1 MHKQTN
7 NQANAVK
14 ILILGGGQVGANV
27 AENLLS
33 ENNDITVVDQ
43 NAARLKQ
50 LQDRLDIRTVAGNAA
65 HPQVLAD
72 AGAADSDMVLAL
84 TRDDETNLVACKMAE
99 ACFNIPTRIA
109 RIRSS
114 DYLESE
120 HGDPLAHFGIES
132 AICPEQIVTDHI
144 YQLFAYP
151 GALQVLDF
159 ADGKLQ
165 LVVSRA
171 HSGGKLLG
179 MPLRHIRE
187 HMPDADCRVCA
198 VHRRDTLLVPDGDTV
213 LEEGDEVFFVA
224 AREHVQAM
232 LKELRFSERPLRRIM
247 IAGGGN
253 IGYRL
258 AKLLENDFSVKVIE
272 ARPERA
278 QWLAERL
285 EHALVLRGEATDE
298 ELLDAEN
305 VDEMDVFCAL
315 TNDDEDNIMSTLLAK
330 RMGARRV
337 VALVNRTSYVDLLE
351 GHRIDIV
358 ISPHLSTIGSI
369 LAHIRQGDVEA
380 VHPLRR
386 GASEAMEVI
395 IHGDAQQS
403 RLTGRRIDQIDM
415 PHGSHIV
422 AAIRGEQVL
431 MAHHDLTVENGDHLI
446 IFLSRRRVIR
456 QVEKLIQVK
465 LGFL

>member
-1 MHKQTN
+1 M
-7 NQANAVK
+7 K

-43 NAARLKQ
+43 DSARLKQ

-114 DYLESE
+114 DYLASE

-165 LVVSRA
+165 LVVSR
-171 HSGGKLLG
+171 
-179 MPLRHIRE
+179 PLRRQTAGPAAAPHPRA
-187 HMPDADCRVCA
+187 HAGRGLPRLRHPSPGQTAGAGRN
-198 VHRRDTLLVPDGDTV
+198 TV

-232 LKELRFSERPLRRIM
+232 LKELL
-247 IAGGGN
+247 
-253 IGYRL
+253 
-258 AKLLENDFSVKVIE
+258 
-272 ARPERA
+272 
-278 QWLAERL
+278 
-285 EHALVLRGEATDE
+285 
-298 ELLDAEN
+298 
-305 VDEMDVFCAL
+305 
-315 TNDDEDNIMSTLLAK
+315 
-330 RMGARRV
+330 
-337 VALVNRTSYVDLLE
+337 
-351 GHRIDIV
+351 
-358 ISPHLSTIGSI
+358 
-369 LAHIRQGDVEA
+369 
-380 VHPLRR
+380 
-386 GASEAMEVI
+386 
-395 IHGDAQQS
+395 
-403 RLTGRRIDQIDM
+403 
-415 PHGSHIV
+415 
-422 AAIRGEQVL
+422 
-431 MAHHDLTVENGDHLI
+431 
-446 IFLSRRRVIR
+446 
-456 QVEKLIQVK
+456 
-465 LGFL
+465 

>member
-1 MHKQTN
+1 
-7 NQANAVK
+7 
-14 ILILGGGQVGANV
+14 
-27 AENLLS
+27 
-33 ENNDITVVDQ
+33 
-43 NAARLKQ
+43 
-50 LQDRLDIRTVAGNAA
+50 
-65 HPQVLAD
+65 
-72 AGAADSDMVLAL
+72 
-84 TRDDETNLVACKMAE
+84 
-99 ACFNIPTRIA
+99 
-109 RIRSS
+109 
-114 DYLESE
+114 
-120 HGDPLAHFGIES
+120 
-132 AICPEQIVTDHI
+132 
-144 YQLFAYP
+144 
-151 GALQVLDF
+151 
-159 ADGKLQ
+159 
-165 LVVSRA
+165 
-171 HSGGKLLG
+171 
-179 MPLRHIRE
+179 
-187 HMPDADCRVCA
+187 
-198 VHRRDTLLVPDGDTV
+198 
-213 LEEGDEVFFVA
+213 
-224 AREHVQAM
+224 
-232 LKELRFSERPLRRIM
+232 M

-386 GASEAMEVI
+386 GASEAMEVV

-403 RLTGRRIDQIDM
+403 RLTGRRIEQIDM
-415 PHGSHIV
+415 PHGDHIV

-431 MAHHDLTVENGDHLI
+431 MAHHDLVVENGDHLI
-446 IFLSRRRVIR
+446 IFPSRRRVVR

>member
-1 MHKQTN
+1 M
-7 NQANAVK
+7 K

-43 NAARLKQ
+43 DSARLKQ

-114 DYLESE
+114 DYLASE

-179 MPLRHIRE
+179 LPLRRIRE

-198 VHRRDTLLVPDGDTV
+198 IHRQDKLLVPDGDTV

-232 LKELRFSERPLRRIM
+232 LKSCALASGLAAHHDRRRRQ
-247 IAGGGN
+247 
-253 IGYRL
+253 YRL
-258 AKLLENDFSVKVIE
+258 PAGKLLENDFSVKVIE

-369 LAHIRQGDVEA
+369 LAHIRQGDVEGA
-380 VHPLRR
+380 PLRR
-386 GASEAMEVI
+386 GASEAMEVV

-403 RLTGRRIDQIDM
+403 RLTGRRIEQIDM
-415 PHGSHIV
+415 PHGTTSSPPS
-422 AAIRGEQVL
+422 AANRC
-431 MAHHDLTVENGDHLI
+431 
-446 IFLSRRRVIR
+446 
-456 QVEKLIQVK
+456 
-465 LGFL
+465 